1 MVRLFD
7 DKMLKSIFW
16 PKAERGRGGWGKN
29 YTQSS
34 FVIRAYHRKI
44 LTQSNEDG

>member
-7 DKMLKSIFW
+7 DKMLKRIFW
-16 PKAERGRGGWGKN
+16 PKAERGRGGCGKI

-34 FVIRAYHRKI
+34 FVIRACHRKT
-44 LTQSNEDG
+44 LT